1 MTNFEMIEDA
11 AMEQVKGGL
20 SFNLGFDI
28 SQSGIS
34 LDSPLGSLSVANPIS
49 LATDVFSTLTGS
61 LGELISKVGNKLS
74 DLGQLFDF
82 S

>member
-1 MTNFEMIEDA
+1 MTNFEVIEDA

-20 SFNLGFDI
+20 SFSLGFDV
-28 SQSGIS
+28 SKSGIS
-34 LDSPLGSLSVANPIS
+34 LDSPIGSVSIPNPIS
-49 LATDVFSTLTGS
+49 IAGDLFKTLTGS
-61 LGELISKVGNKLS
+61 VGELISKVGNKLS

>member
-1 MTNFEMIEDA
+1 MTNFETIEDA

-20 SFNLGFDI
+20 SFSLGFDV
-28 SQSGIS
+28 SKSGVS
-34 LDSPLGSLSVANPIS
+34 LDSPLGSVSIPNPIS
-49 LATDVFSTLTGS
+49 IATDLVSTLTGS
-61 LGELISKVGNKLS
+61 LGNLISKVGNKLS

>member
-1 MTNFEMIEDA
+1 MTNFEVIEDA

-20 SFNLGFDI
+20 SFNLGFDL
-28 SQSGIS
+28 SNTG
-34 LDSPLGSLSVANPIS
+34 LTVDSPLGSLSVPNPIS
-49 LATDVFSTLTGS
+49 IATDVFSTLTGKV
-61 LGELISKVGNKLS
+61 GELISKVGNKLS